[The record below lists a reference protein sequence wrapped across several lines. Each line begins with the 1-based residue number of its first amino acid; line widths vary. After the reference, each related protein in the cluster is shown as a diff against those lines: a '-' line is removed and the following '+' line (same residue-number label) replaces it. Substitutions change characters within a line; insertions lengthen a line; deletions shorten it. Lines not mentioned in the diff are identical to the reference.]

1 MKLVEKIK
9 CILLFD
15 DKVEKEKY
23 IEDIGDILEY
33 GCFDSPEIIDGINLL
48 LSYIALEKDNA
59 LKESILHTIH
69 NGILYQDI
77 ASEISLDLLL
87 PYLSTFNQE
96 HLAYVLT
103 FLGFSGK
110 QKYITILES
119 FLNHS
124 SKEIKET
131 AKEAIIEIKYRGSNA
146 ENNDI

>member
-1 MKLVEKIK
+1 MKLVKKIK
-9 CILLFD
+9 SILLFD
-15 DKVEKEKY
+15 DKVEKEKN

-33 GCFDSPEIIDGINLL
+33 GCFNSPEVIEGINLL

-69 NGILYQDI
+69 NGIVYQNI

-87 PYLSTFNQE
+87 PYLSTFNEE
-96 HLAYVLT
+96 HVTYVLT

-110 QKYITILES
+110 QKYVTILES

-124 SKEIKET
+124 SEEIKET
-131 AKEAIIEIKYRGSNA
+131 AKEAIIEIEYRCSNA
-146 ENNDI
+146 EK